1 LGADIISSRSNNIL
15 VRGEAPLLLFYFF
28 FVCVQKNPRED
39 TQNDGKAK
47 AYLYLFSLAYIPA
60 AAGSARVSSI
70 PFYELLIYFS
80 LLFSLVL
87 FFSLNNRKLICGRPY
102 RARECQVKY

>member
-15 VRGEAPLLLFYFF
+15 VRGEAPLFLFYFF